1 MFYKG
6 QSKSEF
12 SMVILIMNQN
22 LFETDRAAGPAVV
35 LLAHHGEGLAAL
47 HALHHVLE
55 QQQVGLPLADLYSL

>member
-1 MFYKG
+1 
-6 QSKSEF
+6 
-12 SMVILIMNQN
+12 MVILIKNQN